1 MFIDFLISACNG
13 RIMSEIEGLNLCAFI
28 CLFLGFISCAMLRR
42 SIDNAELAPNKRK
55 KHKRIKEYPYYSYR
69 KFSFRRWMY
78 MGLNGAVSMVT
89 LVVYRIHIFVDVIAF
104 IPLLIAANITQN
116 EILINIC
123 SYILLLAFFLSTLAN
138 CSHDRWEHL
147 RF

>member
-1 MFIDFLISACNG
+1 MFIDFLISACSG
-13 RIMSEIEGLNLCAFI
+13 WMISGIEALNVGAFI

-55 KHKRIKEYPYYSYR
+55 KHKKIKEYPYYSYR

-78 MGLNGAVSMVT
+78 MGLNGAVSTVT
-89 LVVYRIHIFVDVIAF
+89 LVLYRIHIFVDVIAF

-123 SYILLLAFFLSTLAN
+123 FYILLPAYVLPGVAN
-138 CSHDRWEHL
+138 GSHDRWPHV
-147 RF
+147 RY

>member
-13 RIMSEIEGLNLCAFI
+13 RIMSEIEGLNLGAF
-28 CLFLGFISCAMLRR
+28 LFHFLGFISCAMLRC
-42 SIDNAELAPNKRK
+42 SIDNAELAPNKLK

>member
-13 RIMSEIEGLNLCAFI
+13 RVISGIEALNICAFI
-28 CLFLGFISCAMLRR
+28 CHFHGFVCNAFLRR

-69 KFSFRRWMY
+69 KFSFKRWIY
-78 MGLNGAVSMVT
+78 MGLNGAISTVT
-89 LVVYRIHIFVDVIAF
+89 LVLYRIHIFVDVIAF

-116 EILINIC
+116 KILMNIC
-123 SYILLLAFFLSTLAN
+123 AYISLLAYMLPSVAGIAYN
-138 CSHDRWEHL
+138 DVERWRL
-147 RF
+147 

>member
-1 MFIDFLISACNG
+1 MVIDFLISTCSG
-13 RIMSEIEGLNLCAFI
+13 WIISGIEALNVGVCMCYFI
-28 CLFLGFISCAMLRR
+28 VFINCAMLRR

-78 MGLNGAVSMVT
+78 MGLNGAVSTVT

-147 RF
+147 RY

>member
-13 RIMSEIEGLNLCAFI
+13 RIMSEIEGLNLGAF
-28 CLFLGFISCAMLRR
+28 LFHFLGFISCAMLRC
-42 SIDNAELAPNKRK
+42 SIDNAELAPNKLK

-123 SYILLLAFFLSTLAN
+123 RYILLPAYVLPGVAN
-138 CSHDRWEHL
+138 GSHDRWPHV
-147 RF
+147 RY